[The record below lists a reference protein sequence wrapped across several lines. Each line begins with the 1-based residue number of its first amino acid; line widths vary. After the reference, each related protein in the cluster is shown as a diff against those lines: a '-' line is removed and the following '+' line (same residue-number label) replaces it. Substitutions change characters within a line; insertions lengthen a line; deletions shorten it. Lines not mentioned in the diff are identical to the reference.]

1 MTRVYRDRPGFVRP
15 YWMLA
20 GLCGFG
26 SLLSALTLFPASS
39 GLTAVVGSL
48 ALLASGASAA
58 AMLMILLRFRLLPF
72 AVMLVLLTGASVA
85 LELINGVRVL
95 PADIVLQLVFG
106 MAAYGLGLLLIRLF
120 KGRDQIAAVVLAAL
134 YPFLS
139 LCSLRSV
146 PNYLILSRLGLLDI
160 LLTILLPAVV
170 TAALA
175 AAGWFALDRL
185 LRSDFAHLTQPC
197 AAGEPKKGETL

>member
-26 SLLSALTLFPASS
+26 CLLSALTLFPASS

-72 AVMLVLLTGASVA
+72 AVMLVLLTGASV
-85 LELINGVRVL
+85 

-160 LLTILLPAVV
+160 LLTILLPAVL

-197 AAGEPKKGETL
+197 AAGEPKKEETL

>member
-1 MTRVYRDRPGFVRP
+1 
-15 YWMLA
+15 
-20 GLCGFG
+20 
-26 SLLSALTLFPASS
+26 
-39 GLTAVVGSL
+39 
-48 ALLASGASAA
+48 
-58 AMLMILLRFRLLPF
+58 
-72 AVMLVLLTGASVA
+72 
-85 LELINGVRVL
+85 
-95 PADIVLQLVFG
+95 VFG

-160 LLTILLPAVV
+160 LLTILLPAVL

-197 AAGEPKKGETL
+197 AAGEPKKEETL

>member
-139 LCSLRSV
+139 LCSLGPHRNHNGRLHKGARSHRIV
-146 PNYLILSRLGLLDI
+146 
-160 LLTILLPAVV
+160 
-170 TAALA
+170 
-175 AAGWFALDRL
+175 
-185 LRSDFAHLTQPC
+185 
-197 AAGEPKKGETL
+197 

>member
-26 SLLSALTLFPASS
+26 CLLSALTLFPASS

-106 MAAYGLGLLLIRLF
+106 MAAYGLGLLLIRL
-120 KGRDQIAAVVLAAL
+120 LAAL

-160 LLTILLPAVV
+160 LLTILLPAVL

-197 AAGEPKKGETL
+197 AAGEPKKEETL

>member
-26 SLLSALTLFPASS
+26 CLLSALTLVPASS

-72 AVMLVLLTGASVA
+72 AVMLVL
-85 LELINGVRVL
+85 
-95 PADIVLQLVFG
+95 
-106 MAAYGLGLLLIRLF
+106 
-120 KGRDQIAAVVLAAL
+120 
-134 YPFLS
+134 
-139 LCSLRSV
+139 
-146 PNYLILSRLGLLDI
+146 
-160 LLTILLPAVV
+160 
-170 TAALA
+170 
-175 AAGWFALDRL
+175 
-185 LRSDFAHLTQPC
+185 
-197 AAGEPKKGETL
+197 

>member
-26 SLLSALTLFPASS
+26 CLLSALTLFPASS

-95 PADIVLQLVFG
+95 PADIV
-106 MAAYGLGLLLIRLF
+106 
-120 KGRDQIAAVVLAAL
+120 
-134 YPFLS
+134 
-139 LCSLRSV
+139 RS
-146 PNYLILSRLGLLDI
+146 
-160 LLTILLPAVV
+160 
-170 TAALA
+170 
-175 AAGWFALDRL
+175 
-185 LRSDFAHLTQPC
+185 
-197 AAGEPKKGETL
+197 